1 MNSFRKPLQP
11 LTSNGY
17 TLSNAPNRLGPLNPS
32 LSDLTIEEYKRLFQL
47 QGYVWIKG
55 FFERKEVL
63 ELRKRF
69 FESYRDTGL
78 LLVDSNPQ
86 GAQSKNLDG
95 ICENSSLR
103 IFLLTPQA
111 LAVL

>member
-69 FESYRDTGL
+69 FESYMDSGL

-86 GAQSKNLDG
+86 EGLFSGNAETELNQKILM
-95 ICENSSLR
+95 EFVRTL
-103 IFLLTPQA
+103 F
-111 LAVL
+111 